1 MDNARDAGAT
11 RLDIFAVD
19 SAKLQG
25 GFMLCFL
32 DDGCGMSPKEA
43 VDLIYLGRSAKHTS
57 GSRLIGQYGNG
68 LKSGAMRIGKD
79 FILFTKKEDTMTC
92 LLFSQTFCE
101 SEGLLEMIVPIS
113 SWTRGTREAL
123 VDDLEKYSLQI
134 SIMCKYS
141 PFKTEEEL
149 IRQFDTIYAKQ
160 GTMVIIYNLKLTV
173 SGEPELDIRTDAS
186 DILLA
191 EMMDYKR
198 EREHWSLRAY
208 SSILY
213 FDPQMKIFI
222 QTARVE
228 TKLLLY
234 SLYRPRMYPYVTSS
248 IKVLAKQ
255 ELVKAESAVSS
266 AEERAEKAKYKL
278 NRLENTLDNISEA
291 DVYHAQVAL
300 QDALENVKRKY
311 AILEEKQRELKR
323 PREFHLIF
331 GVNIENR
338 SQDGMFLYNN
348 SRLIR
353 MYEKTGWQLH
363 HDSYTGA
370 GVMGLVNI
378 PSEYMAPTLNKQSFL
393 NVKEYNHLRRIM
405 GHFLIQYWKDSGIYH
420 KGAFQFWNEFGYLGG
435 VGKWFEVPSDAV
447 QYKRRRSLEI
457 PAMIQCD
464 LCLKWRTLPLFTDAN
479 RRHQRSIW
487 TCAENPN
494 PTENSCDKPERL
506 PSIPLGTLS
515 KAPMSVNEQ
524 EKILLA
530 SIQRH
535 QQKLEALQLKK
546 AHIIQPHTITQY
558 PAESSKTLLQKA
570 RRKSFRRN
578 LCLRENIR
586 REPAAPSASL
596 QIGKQPK
603 VIMQIPEKHKI
614 SVVAPC
620 RKVQKWQVSTTD
632 AQELSRVFQ
641 GLPAKIS
648 KQTGAE
654 GQPEIICL
662 DDETED
668 NDPRLDETEDNDPE
682 IICVMLDDDIIEDS
696 LRHKDNSKCAV
707 NYEESQNLEAD
718 KCISAGRMEI
728 VKTEK
733 SISAAN
739 TPGSLTFEGIYE
751 ATMKVSVPRQA
762 DPQFDVK
769 TAEKMIAR
777 IKEIMLHFL
786 PDYKLPKELL
796 QDMDEE
802 AIASLSPSEDCLEE
816 LNKRIMAL
824 CSRQV
829 MMAYFSQYEEVF
841 KEKIRTA
848 ALCSSKAMELNQL
861 KQSQCEADIKAAEW
875 KLETLRMKAEK
886 LFKQLHLKEYA
897 AGHHSVHPI
906 TDFILQNIPDELDQ
920 IDACIEDTLT
930 QLDLG

>member
-1 MDNARDAGAT
+1 MGEKYRSLCRAQLTLDYLHANSTTHEFLFGAVAELIDNARDAGAT
-11 RLDIFAVD
+11 RLDIFSVD
-19 SAKLQG
+19 STELQG
-25 GFMLCFL
+25 GFMVSFL

-43 VDLIYLGRSAKHTS
+43 VDLIYLGRSAKRTS
-57 GSRLIGQYGNG
+57 RSRFIGQYGNG

-79 FILFTKKEDTMTC
+79 FILFTKKEDIMTC

-101 SEGLLEMIVPIS
+101 TEGLDEMIVPIS
-113 SWTRGTREAL
+113 SWTRGMREAL
-123 VDDLEKYSLQI
+123 ADDLEKYSLQI
-134 SIMCKYS
+134 SIMCKFS

-149 IRQFDTIYAKQ
+149 IRQFDIIYARQ
-160 GTMVIIYNLKLTV
+160 GTMVIIYNLKLMV

-191 EMMDYKR
+191 EMMNFKR
-198 EREHWSLRAY
+198 QREHWSLRAY

-222 QTARVE
+222 QAKRVE
-228 TKLLLY
+228 TKRLPY

-266 AEERAEKAKYKL
+266 AEERVEQTKYKL
-278 NRLENTLDNISEA
+278 NRLENTLDDISEV
-291 DVYHAQVAL
+291 DVHHAQDVL

-363 HDSYTGA
+363 HNSYTGA
-370 GVMGLVNI
+370 GVIGLVNI
-378 PSEYMAPTLNKQSFL
+378 PSKYMAPTLNKQGFL
-393 NVKEYNHLRRIM
+393 NVKEYHHLLRIM

-435 VGKWFEVPSDAV
+435 VEKWFEAPSDAV
-447 QYKRRRSLEI
+447 QYKRRRALEI

-464 LCLKWRTLPLFTDAN
+464 LCLKWRTLPLFIDAD
-479 RRHQRSIW
+479 RRDRPSIW
-487 TCAENPN
+487 TCAENSN

-506 PSIPLGTLS
+506 PRIPLGTLS
-515 KAPMSVNEQ
+515 RVPMSVDEQ
-524 EKILLA
+524 EKILVA
-530 SIQRH
+530 SIQKH
-535 QQKLEALQLKK
+535 QQKLETLQIKK
-546 AHIIQPHTITQY
+546 AHIVQPHTVTQC
-558 PAESSKTLLQKA
+558 PAESSKTLLQKE
-570 RRKSFRRN
+570 RRKFF
-578 LCLRENIR
+578 R
-586 REPAAPSASL
+586 REPAAPSAFSK
-596 QIGKQPK
+596 IGKQPK
-603 VIMQIPEKHKI
+603 VMQISEERKI
-614 SVVAPC
+614 SVVTPC
-620 RKVQKWQVSTTD
+620 RKVQKCQVSLSD

-641 GLPAKIS
+641 GLPPKIS
-648 KQTGAE
+648 KQADPE
-654 GQPEIICL
+654 EQPEVIC
-662 DDETED
+662 
-668 NDPRLDETEDNDPE
+668 LDETENNYPD
-682 IICVMLDDDIIEDS
+682 IICVLSDDDVSGDS
-696 LRHKDNSKCAV
+696 LDYKYTKCAV
-707 NYEESQNLEAD
+707 NCEESQKLEPD
-718 KCISAGRMEI
+718 KQISAGRMEI

-733 SISAAN
+733 SISPAN
-739 TPGSLTFEGIYE
+739 ATGSLTFKGICEGTTK
-751 ATMKVSVPRQA
+751 AS

-769 TAEKMIAR
+769 TAEKVMAR

-802 AIASLSPSEDCLEE
+802 TLVSLSPPEDYLEE
-816 LNKRIMAL
+816 LNKRIMVL
-824 CSRQV
+824 CSKQV

-841 KEKIRTA
+841 LEKLQNVVR
-848 ALCSSKAMELNQL
+848 CSSKAINLNQL
-861 KQSQCEADIKAAEW
+861 KQSQCEAEIKVAEQ
-875 KLETLRMKAEK
+875 KLETVRMKAGK
-886 LFKQLHLKEYA
+886 LLERLHLM
-897 AGHHSVHPI
+897 
-906 TDFILQNIPDELDQ
+906 IPSELDQ
-920 IDACIEDTLT
+920 IDACVEDTLT